1 MGELL
6 EIDTT
11 SGKVIDLNWRNVK
24 RALLQQLIEEDYVR
38 LSQEDVASI
47 LNEDAKTLMP
57 LISNHYELAACLQF
71 FSEWSLEKKSALV
84 LTYLESKSPSAQKEI
99 LTILYNEAPQLTA
112 QLKTEPCLQGMYF
125 KIAIADKDIAAVR
138 RYVEQWADINAAL
151 K

>member
-11 SGKVIDLNWRNVK
+11 SGKVIDLNWRLLK
-24 RALLQQLIEEDYVR
+24 RALLQQLIEEDYVK

-57 LISNHYELAACLQF
+57 LISNHYELAASLQF

-84 LTYLESKSPSAQKEI
+84 LTYLQSQSPSAQKEI
-99 LTILYNEAPQLTA
+99 DRKST
-112 QLKTEPCLQGMYF
+112 
-125 KIAIADKDIAAVR
+125 
-138 RYVEQWADINAAL
+138 
-151 K
+151 